1 MKAFLTNKG
10 DINKKEIILK
20 YDNETM
26 TESSVLVEMFNSH
39 YKNIVEK
46 TSGKKPS
53 NFARDNNVSNTRQA
67 IIVYSYLDH
76 SSINRI
82 KTTSKNQIPSIAS
95 SSNVCGKNSEEIFE
109 PLSAPDIK
117 KAVAFNMIPPKF
129 VKIAASV
136 FCQLCQM

>member
-10 DINKKEIILK
+10 HINEKEIILK

-26 TESSVLVEMFNSH
+26 TENSVLAEMFNSH

-76 SSINRI
+76 CSINHI
-82 KTTSKNQIPSIAS
+82 KTTSKNQIPSITS
-95 SSNVCGKNSEEIFE
+95 STNACETNPEEIFE
-109 PLSAPDIK
+109 LLGALDI
-117 KAVAFNMIPPKF
+117 
-129 VKIAASV
+129 
-136 FCQLCQM
+136 